1 MIDVSFLHRL
11 RNYSDSDLFR
21 VCIVSLCQ
29 GLKKNK
35 CTGEIETGRERK
47 RESERESEGGERE
60 RGSKICTE
68 RVNTRD
74 IFFPP
79 WENASVPFFFQN
91 K

>member
-47 RESERESEGGERE
+47 SERVRE
-60 RGSKICTE
+60 RVKGEKGRE
-68 RVNTRD
+68 VDKYALRG
-74 IFFPP
+74 
-79 WENASVPFFFQN
+79 
-91 K
+91 

>member
-47 RESERESEGGERE
+47 RERVRESERERVKGEKGRE
-60 RGSKICTE
+60 VDKYALRE
-68 RVNTRD
+68 
-74 IFFPP
+74 
-79 WENASVPFFFQN
+79 
-91 K
+91 